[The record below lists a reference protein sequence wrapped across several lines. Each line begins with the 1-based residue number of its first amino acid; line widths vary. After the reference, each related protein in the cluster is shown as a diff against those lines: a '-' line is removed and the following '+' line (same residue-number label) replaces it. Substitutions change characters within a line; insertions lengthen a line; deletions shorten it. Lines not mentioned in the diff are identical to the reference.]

1 MLTPEFLHQ
10 LKLTFKG
17 IAELYCCS
25 NFLISNNFTLHAARK
40 WIEGKVTIIKM
51 KKSTILFDSLVH
63 ILIAA
68 PNFIALFRIQYFV
81 VCTSYPC
88 SIVQLLN
95 YTMYDVNREWHWQ

>member
-63 ILIAA
+63 ILWSSGKGQA
-68 PNFIALFRIQYFV
+68 RKGKERQG
-81 VCTSYPC
+81 
-88 SIVQLLN
+88 
-95 YTMYDVNREWHWQ
+95 